1 MVLAKKSKKCYRCD
15 EILLA
20 GAVPLCKA
28 TRNRE
33 LTEKKSSTAGSMA
46 LSDLLRNVG
55 IGIAVQRAK
64 NPDQLAKNVQEKF
77 SIAARCSMN
86 LKVLSKPGSTR
97 AIRSLRKVETPWKF
111 PQRIDTELQENK
123 GYSTTNTRAKRT

>member
-1 MVLAKKSKKCYRCD
+1 MQGHKKSRVNGKKIVQ
-15 EILLA
+15 IL
-20 GAVPLCKA
+20 
-28 TRNRE
+28 
-33 LTEKKSSTAGSMA
+33 

-55 IGIAVQRAK
+55 IGICSAASED
-64 NPDQLAKNVQEKF
+64 PDQLAKNVQEKF

-111 PQRIDTELQENK
+111 HQRIDTELQENK
-123 GYSTTNTRAKRT
+123 GYSITNTRAKRT